1 MSLSQPVLK
10 ASVSEQENAVKRLL
24 EFQEAS
30 LKSQL
35 HLPDCTFCLKQ
46 GIQPPNKAVNIC
58 MEEDCKQFKE
68 NRYFC

>member
-30 LKSQL
+30 LKNQF
-35 HLPDCTFCLKQ
+35 HLPDCIFCLKQ
-46 GIQPPNKAVNIC
+46 GIQPPNKAVNVC
-58 MEEDCKQFKE
+58 MEEDCKQFEE

>member
-30 LKSQL
+30 LKNQF

-58 MEEDCKQFKE
+58 MEEDCKQFTE